1 MGYKCPYCGS
11 RKSIQVYEDSEEDL
25 VLRRYRCLKC
35 SKIFAILEIKY
46 INMVG
51 KEDVKRL
58 KFKALKLPVEVYDKD
73 GKLVTVIT
81 KEDLE
86 KEHQNYEGLY
96 KAFGVMIPHFFDD
109 EYVYYFRDF
118 NIEVNK
124 YYVALYCDGT
134 RYAVKKLF

>member
-1 MGYKCPYCGS
+1 
-11 RKSIQVYEDSEEDL
+11 
-25 VLRRYRCLKC
+25 
-35 SKIFAILEIKY
+35 
-46 INMVG
+46 MVG